1 MSQTFAQE
9 DRHMEYSKSA
19 AEPIGRSNYW
29 RKAVSDAFFP
39 LDTIFREEDSFDGDL
54 KNWSLGLASLA
65 RLRSDAILYKRS
77 PRQVLMEREKT
88 LLITVPELAEV
99 SFEQCDRET
108 RCAPGGFLI
117 ERGDAPYEFQQSGR
131 NSLWV
136 LKVPSAAL
144 RARVGPPERF
154 SALSFDATQGVG
166 AYFLDKIR
174 FTAPYLDDLN
184 MSAKEMVGQQL
195 IDLLCLAIQNDE
207 RVLDSNM
214 SSVRAAHLFRAEQH
228 IRQNLAKGE
237 LQPQDVAD
245 ACGISLR
252 YLQRLFTDSGRSIYE
267 WIREQRLLMCD
278 EELRKG
284 SMHYSISEIAY
295 RWGFADQS
303 QFSKNYRMY
312 FGRSPSQA
320 RTEYRLQSPN

>member
-1 MSQTFAQE
+1 MQ
-9 DRHMEYSKSA
+9 YSTLA
-19 AEPIGRSNYW
+19 TEAVGRSDYW
-29 RKAVSDAFFP
+29 RNAISSAFFP
-39 LDTIFREEDSFDGDL
+39 LDTVFREKDRFNGDL
-54 KNWSLGLASLA
+54 KCWSLGLASLSH
-65 RLRSDAILYKRS
+65 LKSDAILYRRNQ
-77 PRQVLMEREKT
+77 RQLLTEREKT

-99 SFEQCDRET
+99 SFAQSNRET
-108 RCAPGGFLI
+108 RCKPGGFLI
-117 ERGDAPYEFQQSGR
+117 ERGDAPYEFQQSGP

-136 LKVPSAAL
+136 LKVPSSAL

-154 SALSFDATQGVG
+154 SAFSFDATKGVG
-166 AYFLDKIR
+166 AYFLDTIR
-174 FTAPYLDDLN
+174 STARHLDTLN
-184 MSAKEMVGQQL
+184 SSAKEMVGQQL
-195 IDLLCLAIQNDE
+195 IDLLCLAIQDDD
-207 RVLDSNM
+207 RVLDSQM
-214 SSVRAAHLFRAEQH
+214 SSVRAAHLFRAEQY

-278 EELRKG
+278 EELRRSG
-284 SMHYSISEIAY
+284 SQASISEVAY

-320 RTEYRLQSPN
+320 RTEYRLQLPC

>member
-1 MSQTFAQE
+1 
-9 DRHMEYSKSA
+9 MEFSTQA
-19 AEPIGRSNYW
+19 TEPGARSSCWQN
-29 RKAVSDAFFP
+29 VISDTFFP
-39 LDTIFREEDSFDGDL
+39 LDTVFRDDDRFNGDL
-54 KNWSLGLASLA
+54 KCWSLGLASLS
-65 RLRSDAILYKRS
+65 RLRTDAILYRRNQ
-77 PRQVLMEREKT
+77 RQVLTEREKT

-99 SFEQCDRET
+99 QFEQCNRET
-108 RCAPGGFLI
+108 RCRPGGFLI
-117 ERGDAPYEFQQSGR
+117 ERGDAPYEFRQPGA

-136 LKVPSAAL
+136 LKVPSSAL

-154 SALSFDATQGVG
+154 SAFSFDAQQGVG
-166 AYFLDKIR
+166 AYFIDTIRSTAKRLDE
-174 FTAPYLDDLN
+174 LN
-184 MSAKEMVGQQL
+184 SAAKETIGQQL
-195 IDLLCLAIQNDE
+195 IDLLCLAIQDDE
-207 RVLDSNM
+207 RVLDSNL

-228 IRQNLAKGE
+228 IRANLAKGD

-278 EELRKG
+278 EELRKANTP
-284 SMHYSISEIAY
+284 HSISEIAY

-320 RTEYRLQSPN
+320 RSEYRLQPLC